1 MKNRDAQVLQPQLL
15 VSPRRVL
22 LQTAYRSSRLSVELW
37 DLCTVAMHAFR
48 KARSSTAYRSSRL
61 SVELWV
67 SCAAAMLAFRSLVDA
82 QQHLQQI
89 RQHMAGIDLAPP
101 VQLLLQICACGYDRA
116 VCGACR
122 KGWAQVRQHHQPP
135 QSIGGWSNSGRE
147 SSLGQGPNGHN
158 CGATPLNREQRLA
171 VIRAQGNGSSTTAIR
186 SERPHAQQ
194 PQQQQP
200 QTASTSAVLSDQ
212 LAFDQ

>member
-67 SCAAAMLAFRSLVDA
+67 SCAAAMLAFRSPVDA
-82 QQHLQQI
+82 QQHLQQLPI
-89 RQHMAGIDLAPP
+89 PILDP
-101 VQLLLQICACGYDRA
+101 V
-116 VCGACR
+116 
-122 KGWAQVRQHHQPP
+122 
-135 QSIGGWSNSGRE
+135 
-147 SSLGQGPNGHN
+147 
-158 CGATPLNREQRLA
+158 RLA
-171 VIRAQGNGSSTTAIR
+171 VCTPKKFQQLLRSATLTFPQMVDRTAR
-186 SERPHAQQ
+186 LVVYVQA
-194 PQQQQP
+194 
-200 QTASTSAVLSDQ
+200 
-212 LAFDQ
+212 